1 MGNYIL
7 ETCVDCVESALAA
20 EKGGA
25 SRIELCSDLV
35 IGGVSPSLPLFRQIR
50 KYTGPES
57 QSASAPALWRLLL

>member
-7 ETCVDCVESALAA
+7 EACVDCVESALAA

-35 IGGVSPSLPLFRQIR
+35 IGCV
-50 KYTGPES
+50 
-57 QSASAPALWRLLL
+57 